1 MSRSKTMYQLQ
12 QYDSGIDQA
21 IKRIQTIESILS
33 DSNELDFAL
42 KKQEELNIILD
53 EKQKLLKSAEHVVE
67 IQNQKITQNQNKLY
81 SGAVTNP
88 KDLEDLQ
95 LESSS
100 LQKYLSV
107 LEERQLET
115 MLESDQAQE
124 IYNKASAHVDEIS
137 QKKLAES
144 EILSAEKS
152 TLESKISSL
161 QGDREAFL
169 TNAEISELPIYENLR
184 KSSGGIAVTLMQN
197 SSCSACGS
205 NIPSAI
211 EQEARSP
218 KKLSFCPA
226 CRRILHPGSS

>member
-1 MSRSKTMYQLQ
+1 MSRSKTLYQLQ

-21 IKRIQTIESILS
+21 IKRIQAIESILS

-42 KKQEELNIILD
+42 KKQEEYKLILD

-67 IQNQKITQNQNKLY
+67 IQNQKIAQNQNKLY

-115 MLESDQAQE
+115 MLESDSAQE
-124 IYNKASAHVDEIS
+124 IYNQGSAHVDEFS
-137 QKKLAES
+137 QNKQAVSK
-144 EILSAEKS
+144 ILSAEKS
-152 TLESKISSL
+152 ALESKIFSL
-161 QGDREAFL
+161 QSDREAFL
-169 TNAEISELPIYENLR
+169 ANAEITELPIYENLR

-226 CRRILHPGSS
+226 CRRILHPGSN